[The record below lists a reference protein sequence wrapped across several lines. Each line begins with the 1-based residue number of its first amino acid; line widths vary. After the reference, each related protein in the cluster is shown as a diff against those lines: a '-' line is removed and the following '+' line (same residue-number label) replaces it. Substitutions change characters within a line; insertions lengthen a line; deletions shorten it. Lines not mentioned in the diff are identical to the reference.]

1 LEEAAMS
8 IDLRRR
14 SFVLGSATAVALAQ
28 LGLASRAAAQ
38 SAKLASVP
46 EVDSLTIRVITDS
59 SYDTPRVGQ
68 SKWVKTR
75 RVGLV
80 SPKDPLK
87 TLHNEWGLA
96 LALESRIGSETRQIQ
111 LDFGYTKGALLNNME
126 IVGVD
131 PTRTQALIAS
141 HGHFDHFGGLIGY
154 LEKYRDKLPADLTLY
169 IGGEDLFCVRKNATA
184 TPGHYSDWG
193 VLDRRDLEKHRV
205 RVVTCEQPTVILGHA
220 FTTGTIARTSFER
233 VLPNTF
239 VQYSKRADG
248 VGCNLPAEDA
258 KAGGKPVQDQH
269 IHEHGTCF
277 NVKGRGLVVI
287 SSCGHAGI
295 INTSRQAMAVSGV
308 KKVHAAL
315 GGFHLFPAPDDYVTK
330 TVAEFKALDP
340 DVIIPMHCSGPNLV
354 AMLRTELAD
363 RMITSS
369 TGTEY
374 VFGA

>member
-1 LEEAAMS
+1 MS

-14 SFVLGSATAVALAQ
+14 NIVLGSATAVALAQ
-28 LGLASRAAAQ
+28 LGLASRASAQ

-46 EVDSLTIRVITDS
+46 TVDSLIIRVITDS

-75 RVGLV
+75 RAGLV

-96 LALESRIGSETRQIQ
+96 LALESRIGGETRQIM
-111 LDFGYTKGALLNNME
+111 LDFGYTKNAYLNNME
-126 IVGVD
+126 ILGVD
-131 PTRTQALIAS
+131 GAKTQALIAS

-154 LEKYRDKLPADLTLY
+154 LEKYRDQLPADLTLY
-169 IGGEDLFCVRKNATA
+169 IGGEDLFCIRKNASA
-184 TPGHYSDWG
+184 TPGHFTDWG
-193 VLDRRDLEKHRV
+193 VLDRRDLEKYRV
-205 RVVTCEQPTVILGHA
+205 KVVTCEQPTVVLGHA
-220 FTTGTIARTSFER
+220 FTTGTIPRTSFEK
-233 VLPNTF
+233 VLPNTM

-248 VGCNLPAEDA
+248 AGCNLPAEDA
-258 KAGGKPVQDQH
+258 KAGGKPVQDLH
-269 IHEHGTCF
+269 IHEHGTAF

-295 INTSRQAMAVSGV
+295 INTARQAMEVSGV
-308 KKVHAAL
+308 KKLHAAL
-315 GGFHLFPAPDDYVTK
+315 GGFHLFPAPDDYVAK
-330 TVAEFKALDP
+330 TVAEFKTLDP
-340 DVIIPMHCSGPNLV
+340 EVIIPMHCSGPTIV

-363 RMITSS
+363 RMITSA